1 MKKITEKQLMEAAR
15 ALRDYTDMMEA
26 NPVSSGVKAAGN
38 AVANA
43 IPNMTKRQQL
53 GAGVT
58 TAAAAGNAILNPG
71 QIPQSQSSS
80 EADDLAL
87 GQQNLKAMQQVQA
100 AQQPAPA
107 APQSAAPA
115 PASTD
120 RDWSWENAGKAIG
133 NVWQGVKNTANAV
146 TGAASDIAT
155 GFNSAQTPAT
165 SAAKPTAP
173 TNKWPT
179 TPQEITAFQKANGL
193 KADGLIGPNT
203 MQALAKQGIQPPA
216 GFQMAGPKK
225 AAPAK
230 PAKPTDPMAQSPE
243 EAEDERIAQ
252 NQAFYNMSPEQQAMY
267 NKGVAQQG
275 QKPAAAPANAQTPA
289 TAPNAAAAAIT
300 PNFAS
305 QQAPAQ
311 TPAATPEATPTPKQ
325 KNQVITYNES
335 AYPEMTR
342 FKNLIS
348 VEEMFENVTEAQ
360 HVSFKQDDSLA
371 RIIQLSK
378 KEIK

>member
-1 MKKITEKQLMEAAR
+1 MKKTTEQQLIQSANILNKKLAIMEGVGNVAR
-15 ALRDYTDMMEA
+15 A
-26 NPVSSGVKAAGN
+26 
-38 AVANA
+38 
-43 IPNMTKRQQL
+43 
-53 GAGVT
+53 
-58 TAAAAGNAILNPG
+58 
-71 QIPQSQSSS
+71 
-80 EADDLAL
+80 
-87 GQQNLKAMQQVQA
+87 A
-100 AQQPAPA
+100 AQAAPA
-107 APQSAAPA
+107 APVDQS
-115 PASTD
+115 
-120 RDWSWENAGKAIG
+120 RDWSWQNVGKAAG
-133 NVWQGVKNTANAV
+133 NVWQGVKNTAGAVGDAATGAVNAV
-146 TGAASDIAT
+146 TGAASDLAT

-216 GFQMAGPKK
+216 GFQMSGPKK
-225 AAPAK
+225 AA

-267 NKGVAQQG
+267 NKSVAQQG

-289 TAPNAAAAAIT
+289 TAPNAASAAIT

-311 TPAATPEATPTPKQ
+311 TPAATPTPEPEKEDEIVHYH
-325 KNQVITYNES
+325 KES
-335 AYPEMTR
+335 VDPEMTR

-360 HVSFKQDDSLA
+360 HVSFKQDNSLA

>member
-1 MKKITEKQLMEAAR
+1 MSEKKLYLVETISIFR
-15 ALRDYTDMMEA
+15 HRYVVSA
-26 NPVSSGVKAAGN
+26 NVAGHAEDEVVMNTTGVY
-38 AVANA
+38 
-43 IPNMTKRQQL
+43 
-53 GAGVT
+53 
-58 TAAAAGNAILNPG
+58 
-71 QIPQSQSSS
+71 
-80 EADDLAL
+80 
-87 GQQNLKAMQQVQA
+87 
-100 AQQPAPA
+100 
-107 APQSAAPA
+107 
-115 PASTD
+115 
-120 RDWSWENAGKAIG
+120 
-133 NVWQGVKNTANAV
+133 NAV
-146 TGAASDIAT
+146 TGAASDVAS
-155 GFNSAQTPAT
+155 GFNAAQTPST
-165 SAAKPTAP
+165 GVAAQPAS
-173 TNKWPT
+173 KWPT

-311 TPAATPEATPTPKQ
+311 TPAATPEADSIYGVVEDVPNAAPAT
-325 KNQVITYNES
+325 IADES
-335 AYPEMTR
+335 ANSAF
-342 FKNLIS
+342 FKRGNLP
-348 VEEMFENVTEAQ
+348 
-360 HVSFKQDDSLA
+360 SFNKPA
-371 RIIQLSK
+371 R
-378 KEIK
+378 

>member
-15 ALRDYTDMMEA
+15 KLRSYTNMVEA
-26 NPVSSGVKAAGN
+26 SPAAT
-38 AVANA
+38 VASKL
-43 IPNMTKRQQL
+43 IPQTAQQRV
-53 GAGVT
+53 GAGVMGLGG
-58 TAAAAGNAILNPG
+58 AALGAVNAQDSAQQAQTQKATQPV
-71 QIPQSQSSS
+71 PQSASPAAPQS
-80 EADDLAL
+80 
-87 GQQNLKAMQQVQA
+87 A
-100 AQQPAPA
+100 AKPASPA